1 MMVNPKK
8 KLLLIQ
14 VKFGRNQKRPANPEE
29 ISYELL
35 HLSLMRDYLDLE
47 FQTLKDTLPFP
58 YDLEKV
64 IDDWVSGLYLL
75 YLIVTSTI
83 LYK

>member
-1 MMVNPKK
+1 
-8 KLLLIQ
+8 
-14 VKFGRNQKRPANPEE
+14 
-29 ISYELL
+29 
-35 HLSLMRDYLDLE
+35 MRDYLDLE